1 MRKFKFLLGVIL
13 AAALCVS
20 YVGAQASRTEARR
33 ATPSKAGANNPQ
45 PASVQ
50 MDPEQIRTHVKFL
63 ASDPLEGRGTGQRG
77 GGTGAGYN
85 AAPVALY
92 GVKTGRGGRTSF
104 SHVSAGGG

>member
-13 AAALCVS
+13 AASLCVS

-77 GGTGAGYN
+77 GGTGGGN
-85 AAPVALY
+85 NPRQFPVFRF
-92 GVKTGRGGRTSF
+92 KTPGGDGTYF
-104 SHVSAGGG
+104 QPVPQG

>member
-77 GGTGAGYN
+77 GGI
-85 AAPVALY
+85 AAEYIAVPVALF
-92 GVKTGRGGRTSF
+92 GLKTGGGEGPSF
-104 SHVSAGGG
+104 F